1 MPAIVTLA
9 CVLAGSIIIVWI
21 LASNK
26 KQNPEAK
33 KIIES
38 AELKVKVLKILS
50 EDGSVTTKGATPSI
64 TKIKLLEKLNI
75 KPNILKS
82 CLQQLINEEIIS
94 SSDDTVKLTKFGDQ
108 YYKNFIKSKRG

>member
-1 MPAIVTLA
+1 MPAILTLSF
-9 CVLAGSIIIVWI
+9 VLAGTIIIVWM

-26 KQNPEAK
+26 KPNPEAK
-33 KIIES
+33 KIIEE
-38 AELKVKVLKILS
+38 AELKIKVLRTLS
-50 EDGSVTTKGATPSI
+50 ECGEISTKGATPSI
-64 TKIKLLEKLNI
+64 PKIRLLEKLNI